1 MPGLVDSIE
10 LAPANP
16 LDIVERFVT
25 ANEWP
30 ADRSGND
37 ELATYVEGHWNR
49 YHLWFTWR
57 EDRGVMQ
64 FSCAFDL
71 RVPDHRLSDACAL
84 LTLVNE
90 RLWLGHFDYSVEG
103 GFVMFRYALLLG
115 AGARA
120 TPRQV
125 EDLVEVALNESE
137 RCFPAFMFM
146 LWGGKTADDALAS
159 AMLETV
165 GEA

>member
-1 MPGLVDSIE
+1 MPGLVDPIE
-10 LAPANP
+10 LASVNP

-49 YHLWFTWR
+49 YHLWFTWL

-64 FSCAFDL
+64 FSCAFDM
-71 RVPDHRLSDACAL
+71 RVPDHRLPDACAL

-90 RLWLGHFDYSVEG
+90 RLWLGHFDYSAEG

-115 AGARA
+115 AGA

-125 EDLVEVALNESE
+125 EDLIEVALNESE
-137 RCFPAFMFM
+137 RYFPAFMFM
-146 LWGGKTADDALAS
+146 LWGGKTAGDALAS

>member
-1 MPGLVDSIE
+1 MTSLIDPVE
-10 LAPANP
+10 FAPTNP
-16 LDIVERFVT
+16 LDIVEQFMV

-30 ADRSGND
+30 ADRSGD
-37 ELATYVEGHWNR
+37 EELAAYVEGHWNR

-57 EDRGVMQ
+57 EDQGVMQ

-71 RVPDHRLSDACAL
+71 RVPDHRLSDARAL

-90 RLWLGHFDYSVEG
+90 RLWLGHFDYSAEG
-103 GFVMFRYALLLG
+103 GFAMFRHALLLG
-115 AGARA
+115 ADAPA

-125 EDLVEVALNESE
+125 EDLIDVALNESE
-137 RCFPAFMFM
+137 RYFPAFMFM

>member
-49 YHLWFTWR
+49 YHLWFTWL

-90 RLWLGHFDYSVEG
+90 RLWLGHFDYSAEG